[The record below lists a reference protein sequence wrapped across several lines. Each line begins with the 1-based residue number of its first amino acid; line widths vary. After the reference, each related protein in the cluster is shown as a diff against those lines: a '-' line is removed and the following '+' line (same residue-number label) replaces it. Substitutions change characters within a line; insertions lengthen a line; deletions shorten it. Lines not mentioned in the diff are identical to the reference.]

1 MFGWSQDSSNPTG
14 DAPPYTDNIPLDPRL
29 DSEGLQSSLESADDV
44 ANGGI
49 GDAKEDSLLGLL
61 NAINCS
67 AAQQTQSSSIRV
79 EDSRYIECPE
89 PHDYQHDPL
98 ERLDRGLDHPLVHDR
113 HLSAL
118 PELRD
123 PAPKVTDSTPFAGS
137 VSKRKANS
145 ADNHQG
151 DTARNEDMAAT
162 KRQRNTMAA
171 RKYRQKG
178 RDRIA
183 ELEAALKNV
192 EEERDQLRLKLV
204 RKEAEVD
211 ALREMLDR

>member
-14 DAPPYTDNIPLDPRL
+14 DAPPYTENIPLDPRL
-29 DSEGLQSSLESADDV
+29 DSEGLQSSLESANDV

-49 GDAKEDSLLGLL
+49 GDTKEDSLLGLL

-79 EDSRYIECPE
+79 DDSRYIECPE

-98 ERLDRGLDHPLVHDR
+98 EKLDRVDHPLVHDH

-123 PAPKVTDSTPFAGS
+123 PAPKVTDSTTFSGS

-145 ADNHQG
+145 VDNNQG
-151 DTARNEDMAAT
+151 DTASNEDMAAT

>member
-14 DAPPYTDNIPLDPRL
+14 DAPPYTENIPLDPRL
-29 DSEGLQSSLESADDV
+29 DSEGLQSSLESANDV

-49 GDAKEDSLLGLL
+49 GDTKEDSLLGLL

-67 AAQQTQSSSIRV
+67 AAQQTQSSCIRV
-79 EDSRYIECPE
+79 DDSRYIECPE

-98 ERLDRGLDHPLVHDR
+98 EKLDRVDHPLVHDH

-123 PAPKVTDSTPFAGS
+123 PAPKVTDSTTFSGS

-145 ADNHQG
+145 VDNNQG
-151 DTARNEDMAAT
+151 DTASNEDMAAT

>member
-14 DAPPYTDNIPLDPRL
+14 DAPPYTENIPLDPRL

-49 GDAKEDSLLGLL
+49 GDTKEDSLLGLL

-79 EDSRYIECPE
+79 DDSRYIECPE

-98 ERLDRGLDHPLVHDR
+98 ERLDRVDHPLVHDH
-113 HLSAL
+113 HLLAL

-123 PAPKVTDSTPFAGS
+123 PAPKVTDSTTFSGS
-137 VSKRKANS
+137 VSKRKANV
-145 ADNHQG
+145 DNNQG
-151 DTARNEDMAAT
+151 DTASNEDMAAT

>member
-1 MFGWSQDSSNPTG
+1 MFGWSQDSSNSTG

-29 DSEGLQSSLESADDV
+29 DPGDLQSSSE
-44 ANGGI
+44 
-49 GDAKEDSLLGLL
+49 LGLL

-67 AAQQTQSSSIRV
+67 AAHQPQSPSIRV
-79 EDSRYIECPE
+79 DDSRYIECPE

-98 ERLDRGLDHPLVHDR
+98 ERLDRGVDHPLVHDH
-113 HLSAL
+113 HLSVL

-123 PAPKVTDSTPFAGS
+123 PAPKVTDSTPTSGPA
-137 VSKRKANS
+137 SKRKANS

-151 DTARNEDMAAT
+151 DTASNEDTAAT

>member
-14 DAPPYTDNIPLDPRL
+14 DAPPYTENIPLDPRL
-29 DSEGLQSSLESADDV
+29 DSKGLQSSLESADDV

-49 GDAKEDSLLGLL
+49 GDTKEDSLLGLL

-79 EDSRYIECPE
+79 DDSRYIECPE

-98 ERLDRGLDHPLVHDR
+98 ERLDKVDHPLVHDH

-123 PAPKVTDSTPFAGS
+123 PAPKVTDSTTFSGS

-145 ADNHQG
+145 VDNNQG
-151 DTARNEDMAAT
+151 DTASNEDMAAT

>member
-79 EDSRYIECPE
+79 EDSR
-89 PHDYQHDPL
+89 
-98 ERLDRGLDHPLVHDR
+98 
-113 HLSAL
+113 
-118 PELRD
+118 
-123 PAPKVTDSTPFAGS
+123 
-137 VSKRKANS
+137 
-145 ADNHQG
+145 
-151 DTARNEDMAAT
+151 NEDMAAT

>member
-14 DAPPYTDNIPLDPRL
+14 DAPPYTENIPLDPRL

-49 GDAKEDSLLGLL
+49 GDTKEDSLLGLL

-79 EDSRYIECPE
+79 DDSRYIECPE

-98 ERLDRGLDHPLVHDR
+98 ERLDKVDHPLVHDH

-123 PAPKVTDSTPFAGS
+123 PAPKVTDSTTFSGS

-145 ADNHQG
+145 VDNNQG
-151 DTARNEDMAAT
+151 DTASNEDMAAT